1 MFDHKTLSMP
11 DEFMSPIFTHDND
24 VFKQGHYESSNEQY
38 KPETDHDS
46 QHATTMVQ
54 NMLFDTDNIELPASM
69 MKLLDD
75 FQNLPT
81 PQSFSNLF
89 QDAFPTSYSEDMTT
103 DTTMVADVMT
113 VNNTSYTTDTP
124 YGTQLTIVMLPFQI
138 STLINSHPYPPTNMV
153 GPVTE
158 HDRPYSKYG
167 HLNQNILRCKFRF
180 DVSGVQTLR
189 KRRANKCRS
198 ARKMYAIIC
207 HTNISKENIIMEIY
221 RHFPLPIIH
230 YICVS
235 VENPQIIT
243 TTTTTTT
250 ANLLSTFYIQII
262 LKKII
267 NKKIWF
273 LDKVTG
279 EQCNYDVTKNDMAW
293 NEYIKKN
300 GDFIEIGDFKSITVR
315 SRLGVWAS
323 SEFVRA
329 QKKKKQN

>member
-1 MFDHKTLSMP
+1 
-11 DEFMSPIFTHDND
+11 
-24 VFKQGHYESSNEQY
+24 
-38 KPETDHDS
+38 
-46 QHATTMVQ
+46 
-54 NMLFDTDNIELPASM
+54 
-69 MKLLDD
+69 
-75 FQNLPT
+75 
-81 PQSFSNLF
+81 
-89 QDAFPTSYSEDMTT
+89 
-103 DTTMVADVMT
+103 MT

-167 HLNQNILRCKFRF
+167 HLSMHKAFYPIPLVSTFFFLNLLDQNILRCKFRF